1 MAESFQ
7 RTVTDF
13 SDAILKSGL
22 NNRYRVLEVSVV
34 QRNGMGPEKHLTITA
49 SQSLED
55 TELCILRNGWDSV
68 PVVPGDI
75 IHLEGECS
83 SGTWIINEQ
92 SGYLILYPDLLL
104 SGTTISSS
112 IRCMRRAVLSEKF
125 RRSESGSHQ
134 MLVGTILHEIFQQ
147 AVTNSL
153 THEKVEELA
162 NKTVYGQKYL
172 KEMYVF
178 GFFRYLLNLK
188 QKEIMQEVEE
198 YLPSFLKWAEDFMH
212 NPANQNKMQLKL
224 SSDGKIED
232 FSSKIEIVDILDI
245 EETIWSPRFGLKG
258 KIDVTAGVKIHCQ
271 SGVQSRIMP
280 LELKSGKE
288 SNSIEH
294 RSQVILYTLL
304 NLERRVDPGAGFLLY
319 LKTGTMY
326 PVSGTRMDRRE
337 LIKLRNQ
344 VAFYLMHSTC
354 KSAVGRKQAQ
364 LAALPPV
371 IDDSQACK
379 YCSQI
384 HNCFLYSRAVEQK
397 MASVSLPPVMVPII
411 EKETQHLKPSH
422 LEYFSLW
429 YLMLTLELQSGE
441 SKKASKNI
449 WMIPSLEREKAGDC
463 VGNMIRIGQVQ
474 EIYEGQYLHSFQRK
488 NGAMP
493 ITNLLAGDRVVVSG
507 EENGLLGLAAGYVRE
522 VTVTSVSCFLSRNL
536 SKLPKN
542 TVFRLDHEEGD
553 FGISVP
559 LENLSKLMEDSP
571 VSEKLRNLIIDFH
584 KPQFIQHLSSVL
596 PPEAKETVAN
606 ILKGLNKPQKQ
617 AMKQVLLSKDY
628 TLIVGMPGTGK
639 TTTICALVRILSACG
654 FSVLLTSFTHTA
666 VDNILLKLA
675 KFKVGFLRLGRAQKV
690 HPDIRKFTEEEI
702 CRSKSI
708 KSVTDLEELYN
719 SQPVVATSCMG
730 VNHPIFVRKQFDF
743 CIVDEASQISQP
755 ICLGPLFSSK
765 RFVLVGDHQQ
775 LPPLVQNAEA
785 RDLGM
790 SESLFKRL
798 EQNQNAVV
806 QLTVQY
812 RMNSKIMSLSNT
824 LVYEGKLECGSEKVS
839 KATVNLPN
847 LKQLKLVLADFS
859 KTWLKE
865 VLEPDTPVCFL
876 NTEKAGCKPSDIGI
890 ISPYRH
896 QLKTITDLM
905 ATLKEN
911 RVEVNTV
918 DKYQGRDKS
927 IIIVSFVRNSND
939 ENLGA
944 LLKDWR
950 RLNVAITRAKHKLIM
965 VGCVPSL
972 CRYPPLEK
980 LLCHLQSE
988 AMIFNLPAAVK
999 DPTAVERANLL
1010 NMAKLSIKGLIESAL
1025 SFGRTLD
1032 SDYPPLQQFF
1042 VVMEHCLKHG
1052 LKVRKSFLSYNKT
1065 IWGPL
1070 ELVEKLYPEAEEIA
1084 ASVRDL
1090 PGLKTPLGRARAWL
1104 RLALMQKK
1112 MADYLR
1118 CLIIQRDLLS
1128 EFYEY
1133 HALMME
1139 EEGAVIVGL
1148 LVGLNVI
1155 DANLCV
1161 KGEDLDSQV
1170 GVIDFSMYLKS
1181 DDDIG
1186 GKERNVQIAA
1196 ILDQKNYVEEL
1207 NRQLNSTVNSLH
1219 ARVDSLEKS
1228 NTKLIEELAIA
1239 KNNIIKLQEE
1249 NHQLRSEN
1257 TLILMKTQHHLEVTK
1272 VDVEAEL
1279 QTYKHSRQGLDEMYN
1294 EARRQLR
1301 EESQLRQD
1309 MENELMVQ
1317 VSMKHEIELAMKLLE
1332 KDIHE
1337 KQDTLIGLR
1346 QQLDEV
1352 KAINMEMYQ
1361 KLQVTEDA
1369 MKEKNEIISRLEDKT
1384 NQINATMKQLEQSD
1398 KDLLTQTRT
1407 IAMSFI
1413 KCASNEAQ
1421 HQYKLVK
1428 DISF

>member
-1 MAESFQ
+1 MGESFQ
-7 RTVTDF
+7 KKVTDPP
-13 SDAILKSGL
+13 DTILKNGL
-22 NNRYRVLEVSVV
+22 NNRYRVLEASII
-34 QRNGMGPEKHLTITA
+34 QRNGSDPEKHLKITA

-55 TELCILRNGWDSV
+55 TELCILRNGWESV

-92 SGYLILYPDLLL
+92 SGYLVLYPDLLL
-104 SGTTISSS
+104 SGTTISNS
-112 IRCMRRAVLSEKF
+112 IRCMRRAVLSERF
-125 RRSESGSHQ
+125 RGSESGSCQ
-134 MLVGTILHEIFQQ
+134 TLIGTILHEIFQQ
-147 AVTNSL
+147 SVTNNL
-153 THEKVEELA
+153 AQEEVEELA
-162 NKTVYGQKYL
+162 NKIVYGQKYL
-172 KEMYVF
+172 KEMYH
-178 GFFRYLLNLK
+178 LNLK
-188 QKEIMQEVEE
+188 QTEIMQEVEE
-198 YLPSFLKWAEDFMH
+198 YLPSFFKWAEDFMY
-212 NPANQNKMQLKL
+212 NPSNQNKMQLKL
-224 SSDGKIED
+224 SSGEKTED
-232 FSSKIEIVDILDI
+232 FPSKIEIVDILDI
-245 EETIWSPRFGLKG
+245 EENIWSPRFGLKG
-258 KIDVTAGVKIHCQ
+258 KIDVTARVKIHRQ

-304 NLERRVDPGAGFLLY
+304 NLERRIDPEAGFLLY

-326 PVSGTRMDRRE
+326 PVSGARMDRRE
-337 LIKLRNQ
+337 LMKLRNH
-344 VAFYLMHSTC
+344 VAFYLMHSTY
-354 KSAVGRKQAQ
+354 KSAVGRQQSQ

-371 IDDSQACK
+371 TDDSQACK

-397 MASVSLPPVMVPII
+397 MASVSLPPAVVPII
-411 EKETQHLKPSH
+411 ERETQHLKPSH

-441 SKKASKNI
+441 GKKGYKNI

-463 VGNMIRIGQVQ
+463 VGNMIRIDQVQ
-474 EIYEGQYLHSFQRK
+474 EISEGQYLHCFQRK
-488 NGAMP
+488 NGAIP
-493 ITNLLAGDRVVVSG
+493 GTNLLVGDRVVVSG
-507 EENGLLGLAAGYVRE
+507 EENGLLGLATGYVRE
-522 VTVTSVSCFLSRNL
+522 VSVTKVSCLLGRNL

-542 TVFRLDHEEGD
+542 TTFRLDHEEGD
-553 FGISVP
+553 FSIGVP
-559 LENLSKLMEDSP
+559 FENLSKLMKDSP
-571 VSEKLRNLIIDFH
+571 VSERLRNLIIDFQ
-584 KPQFIQHLSSVL
+584 KPRFIQHLSSVL

-708 KSVTDLEELYN
+708 KSVTDLEEVYN

-730 VNHPIFVRKQFDF
+730 VNHPIFVQKQFDF
-743 CIVDEASQISQP
+743 CIVDEASQISQL
-755 ICLGPLFSSK
+755 ICLGPLLCSK

-775 LPPLVQNAEA
+775 LPPLVLNAEA

-812 RMNSKIMSLSNT
+812 RMNSKIMSLSNM

-839 KATVNLPN
+839 NATVNLPN
-847 LKQLKLVLADFS
+847 LKKLKLELADAS

-865 VLEPDTPVCFL
+865 VLDPDTPVCFL
-876 NTEKAGCKPSDIGI
+876 NTEKVPAPEHAEKGGISNVTEAKLVLFLTSLFIKAGCKPSDIGI

-905 ATLKEN
+905 AKLKEN

-988 AMIFNLPAAVK
+988 AMIFSLPAGAH
-999 DPTAVERANLL
+999 E
-1010 NMAKLSIKGLIESAL
+1010 SIHK
-1025 SFGRTLD
+1025 
-1032 SDYPPLQQFF
+1032 
-1042 VVMEHCLKHG
+1042 C
-1052 LKVRKSFLSYNKT
+1052 
-1065 IWGPL
+1065 
-1070 ELVEKLYPEAEEIA
+1070 
-1084 ASVRDL
+1084 
-1090 PGLKTPLGRARAWL
+1090 
-1104 RLALMQKK
+1104 
-1112 MADYLR
+1112 
-1118 CLIIQRDLLS
+1118 
-1128 EFYEY
+1128 
-1133 HALMME
+1133 
-1139 EEGAVIVGL
+1139 
-1148 LVGLNVI
+1148 NV
-1155 DANLCV
+1155 L
-1161 KGEDLDSQV
+1161 
-1170 GVIDFSMYLKS
+1170 
-1181 DDDIG
+1181 
-1186 GKERNVQIAA
+1186 
-1196 ILDQKNYVEEL
+1196 
-1207 NRQLNSTVNSLH
+1207 
-1219 ARVDSLEKS
+1219 
-1228 NTKLIEELAIA
+1228 
-1239 KNNIIKLQEE
+1239 
-1249 NHQLRSEN
+1249 
-1257 TLILMKTQHHLEVTK
+1257 
-1272 VDVEAEL
+1272 
-1279 QTYKHSRQGLDEMYN
+1279 
-1294 EARRQLR
+1294 
-1301 EESQLRQD
+1301 
-1309 MENELMVQ
+1309 
-1317 VSMKHEIELAMKLLE
+1317 
-1332 KDIHE
+1332 
-1337 KQDTLIGLR
+1337 
-1346 QQLDEV
+1346 
-1352 KAINMEMYQ
+1352 
-1361 KLQVTEDA
+1361 
-1369 MKEKNEIISRLEDKT
+1369 
-1384 NQINATMKQLEQSD
+1384 
-1398 KDLLTQTRT
+1398 
-1407 IAMSFI
+1407 
-1413 KCASNEAQ
+1413 
-1421 HQYKLVK
+1421 
-1428 DISF
+1428 

>member
-1 MAESFQ
+1 
-7 RTVTDF
+7 
-13 SDAILKSGL
+13 LKNGL
-22 NNRYRVLEVSVV
+22 NNRYCVLEVSVI
-34 QRNGMGPEKHLTITA
+34 QRNGSDPEKHLTITA

-55 TELCILRNGWDSV
+55 TELCILRNGWESV

-92 SGYLILYPDLLL
+92 SGYLVLYPDLLL
-104 SGTTISSS
+104 SGTTVSNS
-112 IRCMRRAVLSEKF
+112 IRCMRQAVLSERF
-125 RRSESGSHQ
+125 RGFESGSRQ
-134 MLVGTILHEIFQQ
+134 TLIGTILHDIFQQ
-147 AVTNSL
+147 SVTNNL
-153 THEKVEELA
+153 AQEKVEELA
-162 NKTVYGQKYL
+162 NKIVYGQNYL
-172 KEMYVF
+172 KEMYH
-178 GFFRYLLNLK
+178 LNLK
-188 QKEIMQEVEE
+188 QTEIMQAVEE
-198 YLPSFLKWAEDFMH
+198 YLPSFFKWAEDFMH
-212 NPANQNKMQLKL
+212 NPANQNKIQLKL
-224 SSDGKIED
+224 SSGEKTDL
-232 FSSKIEIVDILDI
+232 SSKIEIVDIVDI
-245 EETIWSPRFGLKG
+245 EENIWSPRFGLKG
-258 KIDVTAGVKIHCQ
+258 KIDVTARVKIHRQ

-304 NLERRVDPGAGFLLY
+304 NLERRVDPEAGFLIY

-326 PVSGTRMDRRE
+326 PVSGARMDRRE
-337 LIKLRNQ
+337 LMKLRNHL
-344 VAFYLMHSTC
+344 AFYLTHSTY
-354 KSAVGRKQAQ
+354 KSAVGRQQSQ

-384 HNCFLYSRAVEQK
+384 HNCSLYSRAVEQK
-397 MASVSLPPVMVPII
+397 MASVSFPPALVPII
-411 EKETQHLKPSH
+411 ERETQHLKPSH

-441 SKKASKNI
+441 GKKGYKNI

-463 VGNMIRIGQVQ
+463 VGNMIRIDQVQ
-474 EIYEGQYLHSFQRK
+474 EISEGQFLHCFQRK
-488 NGAMP
+488 NGAIP
-493 ITNLLAGDRVVVSG
+493 RTNLLVGDRVVVSG
-507 EENGLLGLAAGYVRE
+507 EEHGLLGLATGYVRE
-522 VTVTSVSCFLSRNL
+522 VSVTKVSCLLGRNL

-542 TVFRLDHEEGD
+542 TIFRLDHEEGD
-553 FGISVP
+553 FGMGVP
-559 LENLSKLMEDSP
+559 FENLSKLMKDSP
-571 VSEKLRNLIIDFH
+571 VSERLRNLIIDFH
-584 KPQFIQHLSSVL
+584 KPRFIQHLSSVL

-708 KSVTDLEELYN
+708 KSVMDLEEVYN

-743 CIVDEASQISQP
+743 CIVDEASQISQL
-755 ICLGPLFSSK
+755 ICLGPLFCSK

-775 LPPLVQNAEA
+775 LPPLVLNAEA

-812 RMNSKIMSLSNT
+812 RMNSKIMSLSNM

-839 KATVNLPN
+839 NATVNLPN
-847 LKQLKLVLADFS
+847 LKKMKLEFADAS

-865 VLEPDTPVCFL
+865 VLDPDIPVCFL

-905 ATLKEN
+905 AKLKEN

-927 IIIVSFVRNSND
+927 IIIVSFVRNGND

-980 LLCHLQSE
+980 LLCHLQTTSLTCY
-988 AMIFNLPAAVK
+988 IFNLPAGAH
-999 DPTAVERANLL
+999 E
-1010 NMAKLSIKGLIESAL
+1010 SIHKC
-1025 SFGRTLD
+1025 
-1032 SDYPPLQQFF
+1032 Y
-1042 VVMEHCLKHG
+1042 
-1052 LKVRKSFLSYNKT
+1052 
-1065 IWGPL
+1065 
-1070 ELVEKLYPEAEEIA
+1070 
-1084 ASVRDL
+1084 
-1090 PGLKTPLGRARAWL
+1090 
-1104 RLALMQKK
+1104 
-1112 MADYLR
+1112 
-1118 CLIIQRDLLS
+1118 
-1128 EFYEY
+1128 
-1133 HALMME
+1133 
-1139 EEGAVIVGL
+1139 
-1148 LVGLNVI
+1148 
-1155 DANLCV
+1155 
-1161 KGEDLDSQV
+1161 
-1170 GVIDFSMYLKS
+1170 
-1181 DDDIG
+1181 
-1186 GKERNVQIAA
+1186 
-1196 ILDQKNYVEEL
+1196 IL
-1207 NRQLNSTVNSLH
+1207 
-1219 ARVDSLEKS
+1219 
-1228 NTKLIEELAIA
+1228 
-1239 KNNIIKLQEE
+1239 
-1249 NHQLRSEN
+1249 
-1257 TLILMKTQHHLEVTK
+1257 
-1272 VDVEAEL
+1272 
-1279 QTYKHSRQGLDEMYN
+1279 
-1294 EARRQLR
+1294 
-1301 EESQLRQD
+1301 
-1309 MENELMVQ
+1309 
-1317 VSMKHEIELAMKLLE
+1317 
-1332 KDIHE
+1332 
-1337 KQDTLIGLR
+1337 
-1346 QQLDEV
+1346 
-1352 KAINMEMYQ
+1352 
-1361 KLQVTEDA
+1361 
-1369 MKEKNEIISRLEDKT
+1369 
-1384 NQINATMKQLEQSD
+1384 
-1398 KDLLTQTRT
+1398 
-1407 IAMSFI
+1407 
-1413 KCASNEAQ
+1413 
-1421 HQYKLVK
+1421 
-1428 DISF
+1428 

>member
-7 RTVTDF
+7 RRAADF
-13 SDAILKSGL
+13 SDAMLKRGL
-22 NNRYRVLEVSVV
+22 NNRYRVLEVSIV
-34 QRNGMGPEKHLTITA
+34 QRNGADPEKRLTVTP
-49 SQSLED
+49 SPSLGD
-55 TELCILRNGWDSV
+55 AELCVLRDGWDSV

-125 RRSESGSHQ
+125 RRSESGSRQ

-147 AVTNSL
+147 AVTKNL
-153 THEKVEELA
+153 AHEKVEELA

-172 KEMYVF
+172 KEM
-178 GFFRYLLNLK
+178 YLLNLK

-212 NPANQNKMQLKL
+212 NPDNQNKMQLKL
-224 SSDGKIED
+224 SSDGKVED
-232 FSSKIEIVDILDI
+232 FSSKIEIADILDI

-258 KIDVTAGVKIHCQ
+258 KIDVTASVKIHCQ

-304 NLERRVDPGAGFLLY
+304 NLERRVDPEAGFLLY

-354 KSAVGRKQAQ
+354 KSTVGRKQTQ
-364 LAALPPV
+364 LAALPPI

-397 MASVSLPPVMVPII
+397 MASLSLPPVMVPII

-441 SKKASKNI
+441 SKKGSKNI

-488 NGAMP
+488 NGAIP
-493 ITNLLAGDRVVVSG
+493 ITNLLVGDRVVVSG

-522 VTVTSVSCFLSRNL
+522 VTVTNVSCLLGRNL

-553 FGISVP
+553 FGIGVP

-571 VSEKLRNLIIDFH
+571 VSAKLRNLIIDFQ

-690 HPDIRKFTEEEI
+690 HPDIQKFTEEEI
-702 CRSKSI
+702 CKSKSV

-719 SQPVVATSCMG
+719 SQPVVAASCMG

-847 LKQLKLVLADFS
+847 LKQLKLELTDSS

-876 NTEKAGCKPSDIGI
+876 NTEKVPAPEHAEKGGVSNVTEAKIVLFLTSLFIKAGCKPSDIGI

-905 ATLKEN
+905 ARLKEN

-988 AMIFNLPAAVK
+988 AMIFNLPAGAH
-999 DPTAVERANLL
+999 E
-1010 NMAKLSIKGLIESAL
+1010 SI
-1025 SFGRTLD
+1025 
-1032 SDYPPLQQFF
+1032 
-1042 VVMEHCLKHG
+1042 
-1052 LKVRKSFLSYNKT
+1052 
-1065 IWGPL
+1065 
-1070 ELVEKLYPEAEEIA
+1070 
-1084 ASVRDL
+1084 
-1090 PGLKTPLGRARAWL
+1090 
-1104 RLALMQKK
+1104 QK
-1112 MADYLR
+1112 
-1118 CLIIQRDLLS
+1118 C
-1128 EFYEY
+1128 
-1133 HALMME
+1133 
-1139 EEGAVIVGL
+1139 
-1148 LVGLNVI
+1148 N
-1155 DANLCV
+1155 
-1161 KGEDLDSQV
+1161 
-1170 GVIDFSMYLKS
+1170 
-1181 DDDIG
+1181 
-1186 GKERNVQIAA
+1186 
-1196 ILDQKNYVEEL
+1196 IL
-1207 NRQLNSTVNSLH
+1207 
-1219 ARVDSLEKS
+1219 
-1228 NTKLIEELAIA
+1228 
-1239 KNNIIKLQEE
+1239 
-1249 NHQLRSEN
+1249 
-1257 TLILMKTQHHLEVTK
+1257 
-1272 VDVEAEL
+1272 
-1279 QTYKHSRQGLDEMYN
+1279 
-1294 EARRQLR
+1294 
-1301 EESQLRQD
+1301 
-1309 MENELMVQ
+1309 
-1317 VSMKHEIELAMKLLE
+1317 
-1332 KDIHE
+1332 
-1337 KQDTLIGLR
+1337 
-1346 QQLDEV
+1346 
-1352 KAINMEMYQ
+1352 
-1361 KLQVTEDA
+1361 
-1369 MKEKNEIISRLEDKT
+1369 
-1384 NQINATMKQLEQSD
+1384 
-1398 KDLLTQTRT
+1398 
-1407 IAMSFI
+1407 
-1413 KCASNEAQ
+1413 
-1421 HQYKLVK
+1421 
-1428 DISF
+1428 